1 MKVKRKEI
9 EELSPRKIKKI
20 IKMHVERPNSTT
32 WQALYECKFIDFTE
46 RLVAVLKGGN
56 FSES

>member
-32 WQALYECKFIDFTE
+32 WHALYECKFIDFTE
-46 RLVAVLKGGN
+46 RLVAVLNRG
-56 FSES
+56 